1 MDSRLSR
8 LAELNKQL
16 NPAKDLEGVFL
27 PDGSKEQ
34 FDLMFLAEMP
44 SMNVPEGWVEGQ
56 PIPNFGETARDRF
69 LQEMMIKYEVAGS
82 YVTDIVKTRDVP
94 RRPRPDEI
102 ARWLPFLLKEIEI
115 IGPRGLV
122 VIGKRTYDGSFR
134 PFVEQHVPKHIKV
147 DWVFHYSTQVP
158 RAKFEGRFRDVIG
171 DLTGK
176 DVKRIER
183 ERKRVKPDPMLDEI
197 GEAEAATHD
206 ARRQIEALR
215 ELLALIRDRIDLPE
229 DIAAK
234 IDAALRK

>member
-8 LAELNKQL
+8 LGELNKEL
-16 NPAKDLEGVFL
+16 NPPNDLSGVFL
-27 PDGSKEQ
+27 PVGSKEQ

-115 IGPRGLV
+115 IGPKALV

-147 DWVFHYSTQVP
+147 DWVFHYSNQVT

-176 DVKRIER
+176 DCQA
-183 ERKRVKPDPMLDEI
+183 D
-197 GEAEAATHD
+197 
-206 ARRQIEALR
+206 
-215 ELLALIRDRIDLPE
+215 
-229 DIAAK
+229 
-234 IDAALRK
+234 